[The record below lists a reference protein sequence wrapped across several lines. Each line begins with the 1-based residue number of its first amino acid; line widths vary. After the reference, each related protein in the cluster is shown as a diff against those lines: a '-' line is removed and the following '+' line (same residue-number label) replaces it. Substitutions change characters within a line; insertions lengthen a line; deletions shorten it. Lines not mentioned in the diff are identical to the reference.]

1 MLNIDGINRIA
12 ENRIREAHDE
22 GKFENLPGMGQPLN
36 LADNALVPPSQRA
49 ASYILKNAGVLP
61 EWAQLQR
68 DIEIEQQAVYAMPAK
83 VANASLAFSGKRM
96 RTSLTLEEQYCAW
109 RSNERARFT
118 DRIKACNH
126 MVLKLCLVG
135 PQNFIT
141 VRPLNTRALLDQ
153 FDELVS
159 PTLPVVR
166 STAAHK
172 HVPRSSKTTVE
183 SIAAAVR
190 RWFVTVLTVYR

>member
-1 MLNIDGINRIA
+1 MLNIDGIIRIA

-22 GKFENLPGMGQPLN
+22 GKFENLPGMGKPLN
-36 LADNALVPPSQRA
+36 LTDNALVPPSQRT
-49 ASYILKNAGVLP
+49 ASHILKNAGMLP

-68 DIEIEQQAVYAMPAK
+68 DIIIEQQAVCAMPHN
-83 VANASLAFSGKRM
+83 VANASLAFSGRCM
-96 RTSLTLEEQYCAW
+96 CTSLSLEEQYYAW

-118 DRIKACNH
+118 DRIRACNH

-141 VRPLNTRALLDQ
+141 VHPLNTRALEDQ

-159 PTLPVVR
+159 PTLPADR
-166 STAAHK
+166 LIATHK
-172 HVPRSSKTTVE
+172 HFQRSGQKTVK
-183 SIAAAVR
+183 SFAAAVR
-190 RWFVTVLTVYR
+190 RFFVTLLRVYL

>member
-1 MLNIDGINRIA
+1 MLNIDGILRIA
-12 ENRIREAHDE
+12 ENRIREAHEE

-36 LADNALVPPSQRA
+36 LTDNAMVPPSQRA
-49 ASYILKNAGVLP
+49 ASHILKNAGVLP

-68 DIEIEQQAVYAMPAK
+68 DIDIEQQTVFAMPEK
-83 VANASLAFSGKRM
+83 VANASMAFTGRRM
-96 RTSLTLEEQYCAW
+96 GTSLTLEEQYSAW
-109 RSNERARFT
+109 RTNERARFA

-172 HVPRSSKTTVE
+172 QSARSGKPTMESFTT
-183 SIAAAVR
+183 AVR